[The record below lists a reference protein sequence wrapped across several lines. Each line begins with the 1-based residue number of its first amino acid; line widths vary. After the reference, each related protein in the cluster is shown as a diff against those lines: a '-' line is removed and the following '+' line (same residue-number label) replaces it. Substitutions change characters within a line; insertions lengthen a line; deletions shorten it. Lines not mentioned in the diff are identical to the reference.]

1 MTTKENPNAFKHQ
14 LNHDLVKK
22 MAKAIT
28 LQTKKF
34 DSAKFI
40 GLHKN
45 IHTLELKARVQL
57 ISQSLAQCLP
67 VSYPQALK
75 IILATCQKPKLK
87 PKLKVKLAGFELWP
101 FTEFIQTYGLDHF
114 KISMDA
120 LSKLTVLFTAEFA
133 VRPFF
138 VKYEKASYSYLL
150 KQTESKNVH
159 LRRWAS
165 EGSRPLL
172 PWGLKLQNAVKNP
185 KSGLQILDKLK
196 FDQELYVRKSVA
208 NHLNDI
214 SKSRPDLVV
223 ATLNRWLKTC
233 PKQHKKSIL
242 WIQHQALRTLIKKG
256 HTSALKSIGYG
267 ETPRV
272 QIPNLILN
280 QSTFKIGEILHFKF
294 NVQSKSLKTQ
304 NLVIDY
310 SVHFKK
316 SNGKNSE
323 KVFKLKKMSL
333 KPKENISI
341 EKKHSL
347 KQITTRVYYSGVH
360 FIEIQINGKKWIKKS
375 WSLSV

>member
-14 LNHDLVKK
+14 LNNDVVKK
-22 MAKAIT
+22 MAKAISV
-28 LQTKKF
+28 QTKKF

-40 GLHKN
+40 QLHKD
-45 IHTLELKARVQL
+45 IHTLELKARVRL
-57 ISQSLAQCLP
+57 ISDSLAKCLP
-67 VSYPQALK
+67 ANYPKALK
-75 IILATCQKPKLK
+75 IILATCQNPNLT
-87 PKLKVKLAGFELWP
+87 GFEFWP
-101 FTEFIQTYGLDHF
+101 YTEFIQTYGLEHF

-138 VKYEKASYSYLL
+138 VEHEKETYAYLL
-150 KQTESKNVH
+150 NLTANKNVH

-185 KSGLQILDKLK
+185 KSGLQILEKLK

-214 SKSRPDLVV
+214 SKSHPDLVV
-223 ATLNRWLKTC
+223 ETLNSWFRTS
-233 PKQHKKSIL
+233 PKQHKESIL
-242 WIQHQALRTLIKKG
+242 WIQHQALRSLIKKG
-256 HTSALKSIGYG
+256 YTPALKSIGYG
-267 ETPRV
+267 ETPKIL
-272 QIPNLILN
+272 IPHISLN
-280 QSTFKIGEILHFKF
+280 QATFKIGETLHFKF
-294 NVQSKSLKTQ
+294 SVQSKSLKTQ

-316 SNGKNSE
+316 NNGRNSE
-323 KVFKLKKMSL
+323 KVFKLKKISL
-333 KPKENISI
+333 KPKENINI

-347 KQITTRVYYSGVH
+347 RQITTRVFYAGEH

-375 WSLSV
+375 WALTV

>member
-14 LNHDLVKK
+14 LNLNVVKK
-22 MAKAIT
+22 IAKTIT
-28 LQTKKF
+28 AQTKDF
-34 DSAKFI
+34 DSAKFVL
-40 GLHKN
+40 LHKN
-45 IHTLELKARVQL
+45 IHELELKARVRL
-57 ISQSLAQCLP
+57 ISDSLAKCLP
-67 VSYPQALK
+67 ASYPEALK
-75 IILATCQKPKLK
+75 IILLSCKNSQLS
-87 PKLKVKLAGFELWP
+87 GFEFWP
-101 FTEFIQTYGLDHF
+101 YTEFIQTYGLDHF

-120 LSKLTVLFTAEFA
+120 LSQLTVLFTAEFA

-138 VKYEKASYSYLL
+138 VKHEKASYAYLIKL
-150 KQTESKNVH
+150 TKSKNVH

-165 EGSRPLL
+165 EGSRPRL

-185 KSGLQILDKLK
+185 KSGLQILEKLK

-214 SKSRPDLVV
+214 SKTHPDLVV
-223 ATLNRWLKTC
+223 ETLNKWLKF
-233 PKQHKKSIL
+233 PKAHKQSIL

-256 HTSALKSIGYG
+256 YTPALKSIGYG
-267 ETPRV
+267 ETPKI
-272 QIPNLILN
+272 QIPNMTLN
-280 QSTFKIGEILHFKF
+280 QPTFKIGETLHFKF
-294 NVQSKSLKTQ
+294 NIQSKSAKTQ

-316 SNGKNSE
+316 SNGGNSE
-323 KVFKLKKMSL
+323 KVFKLKKISL
-333 KPKENISI
+333 KPRENLII
-341 EKKHSL
+341 EKKHNL

>member
-14 LNHDLVKK
+14 FNLDVVRK
-22 MAKAIT
+22 MAKAISA
-28 LQTKKF
+28 QTKKF
-34 DSAKFI
+34 DSTTFI
-40 GLHKN
+40 ERHKN
-45 IHTLELKARVQL
+45 IHTLELKARVRL
-57 ISQSLAQCLP
+57 ISDSLAKCLP
-67 VSYPQALK
+67 ANYPEALK
-75 IILATCQKPKLK
+75 IILATCQNPKLT
-87 PKLKVKLAGFELWP
+87 GFELWP
-101 FTEFIQTYGLDHF
+101 YTEFIQTYGLDHF

-138 VKYEKASYSYLL
+138 VKYEKESYIYLL
-150 KQTESKNVH
+150 KQTKSKNVH

-165 EGSRPLL
+165 EGCRPLL

-185 KSGLQILDKLK
+185 KNGLQILEKLK

-214 SKSRPDLVV
+214 SKSHPDLVV
-223 ATLNRWLKTC
+223 ETLNRWLKTS
-233 PKQHKKSIL
+233 PKQHKESIL
-242 WIQHQALRTLIKKG
+242 WIQRQALRTLIKKG
-256 HTSALKSIGYG
+256 HTLALKSIGYG
-267 ETPRV
+267 ETPKV
-272 QIPNLILN
+272 QIPNISLN
-280 QSTFKIGEILHFKF
+280 QSTFKIGETLHFKF
-294 NVQSKSLKTQ
+294 SVQSKSLKMQ

-316 SNGKNSE
+316 NNGGSSE
-323 KVFKLKKMSL
+323 KVFKLKKISL

-347 KQITTRVYYSGVH
+347 RQITTRVYYAGVH

-375 WSLSV
+375 WVLSI